1 MYIFKKL
8 TLVIFFLILS
18 NNLSFGS
25 QNVRFADIDLIVQNS
40 EIGKK
45 TLSKIEKINKS
56 NIEKLTNF
64 QKQLKDR
71 ENEIKIKKNIISEEE
86 FKKEVE
92 NLKNQL
98 AEFNKKKDLMV
109 KEFSDLKN
117 DELKALFAKIN
128 PIIQNY
134 MKENSIEILMNSKNI
149 FIGNINSDLTQVL
162 INEINSKVENKWKN

>member
-1 MYIFKKL
+1 MSFLKKL
-8 TLVIFFLILS
+8 ILIISFLFVSCIS
-18 NNLSFGS
+18 VSAS
-25 QNVRFADIDLIVQNS
+25 QDVRFADIDLIVQNS

-45 TLSKIEKINKS
+45 TLTKIENANKS
-56 NIEKLTNF
+56 NIEKLSNF

-71 ENEIKIKKNIISEEE
+71 EKEIKVKKNIISEEE

-134 MKENSIEILMNSKNI
+134 MRENSIEILMNSKNI
-149 FIGNINSDLTQVL
+149 FIGNIKADLTQLL
-162 INEINSKVENKWKN
+162 INEINSKVEN

>member
-1 MYIFKKL
+1 MINFKKF
-8 TLVIFFLILS
+8 IFIICFLSLS
-18 NNLSFGS
+18 NISAYAS
-25 QNVRFADIDLIVQNS
+25 QNVKFADIDIIVQNS
-40 EIGKK
+40 KIGKE
-45 TLSKIEKINKS
+45 TLSKIENANKS
-56 NIEKLTNF
+56 NIEKLSNF

-117 DELKALFAKIN
+117 DELAALFAKIN

-134 MKENSIEILMNSKNI
+134 MRENSIEILMNSKNI
-149 FIGNINSDLTQVL
+149 FIGNIKADLTQLL
-162 INEINSKVENKWKN
+162 INEINSKVEN

>member
-1 MYIFKKL
+1 MYILKKL
-8 TLVIFFLILS
+8 TLVIFFLIVS
-18 NNLSFGS
+18 NNLSFAS
-25 QNVRFADIDLIVQNS
+25 QNVRFADIDLIIQNS

-109 KEFSDLKN
+109 KEFSDLKKN
-117 DELKALFAKIN
+117 ELEALFDKIN

-162 INEINSKVENKWKN
+162 INEINSKVENK

>member
-8 TLVIFFLILS
+8 ILVIFFLILS

-45 TLSKIEKINKS
+45 TLSKIEKVNKS
-56 NIEKLTNF
+56 NIEKLSNF
-64 QKQLKDR
+64 QKQLKES

-92 NLKNQL
+92 NLKNQITN
-98 AEFNKKKDLMV
+98 FNKKKDLMV
-109 KEFSDLKN
+109 KDFSDLKKN
-117 DELKALFAKIN
+117 ELNALFAKIN

-134 MKENSIEILMNSKNI
+134 MRENSIEILMNSKNI
-149 FIGNINSDLTQVL
+149 FIGNIKADLTQLL
-162 INEINSKVENKWKN
+162 INEINSKVEN

>member
-8 TLVIFFLILS
+8 TLVIFFLLVS
-18 NNLSFGS
+18 NNLLFAS
-25 QNVRFADIDLIVQNS
+25 QNVRIADIDLIVKNS
-40 EIGKK
+40 KIRKK

-64 QKQLKDR
+64 QKQLKDK
-71 ENEIKIKKNIISEEE
+71 ENEIKIKQNIVSEEE
-86 FKKEVE
+86 FKKEVK
-92 NLKNQL
+92 NLKIQL

-109 KEFSDLKN
+109 KEFSELKN
-117 DELKALFAKIN
+117 DELEALFAKIN

-149 FIGNINSDLTQVL
+149 FIGNIKADLTQLL
-162 INEINSKVENKWKN
+162 INEINSKVEN

>member
-18 NNLSFGS
+18 NNLSFAS

-45 TLSKIEKINKS
+45 TLSKIEKVNKS
-56 NIEKLTNF
+56 NIEKLSNF
-64 QKQLKDR
+64 QKQLKES

-92 NLKNQL
+92 NLKNQITN
-98 AEFNKKKDLMV
+98 FNKKKDLMV
-109 KEFSDLKN
+109 KDFSDLKKN
-117 DELKALFAKIN
+117 ELNALFAKIN

-134 MKENSIEILMNSKNI
+134 MNENSIEILINSKNI
-149 FIGNINSDLTQVL
+149 FIGSIKSDLTQVL
-162 INEINSKVENKWKN
+162 IDEINSKIEN

>member
-8 TLVIFFLILS
+8 TLVIFFLLAS
-18 NNLSFGS
+18 NNLLFAS
-25 QNVRFADIDLIVQNS
+25 QNVKFADIDLIVQNS

-45 TLSKIEKINKS
+45 TLSKIEKLNQS

-64 QKQLKDR
+64 QKQLKDK
-71 ENEIKIKKNIISEEE
+71 ENEIKIKQNIVSEEE
-86 FKKEVE
+86 FKKEVK
-92 NLKNQL
+92 NLKIQL

-109 KEFSDLKN
+109 KEFSDLKK
-117 DELKALFAKIN
+117 DELEALFAKIN

-149 FIGNINSDLTQVL
+149 FIGNIKSDLTQVL
-162 INEINSKVENKWKN
+162 INEINSKVQK

>member
-8 TLVIFFLILS
+8 TLVIFFLLVS
-18 NNLSFGS
+18 NNLLFAS
-25 QNVRFADIDLIVQNS
+25 QNVKFADIDLIVQNS

-45 TLSKIEKINKS
+45 TLSKIEKLNKS

-64 QKQLKDR
+64 QKQLKDK
-71 ENEIKIKKNIISEEE
+71 ENEIKIKKNIVSEEE

-109 KEFSDLKN
+109 KEFSELKN
-117 DELKALFAKIN
+117 DELEALFAKIN

-149 FIGNINSDLTQVL
+149 FIGNIKSDLTQVL
-162 INEINSKVENKWKN
+162 INEINSKVQK

>member
-18 NNLSFGS
+18 NNLSFAS

-109 KEFSDLKN
+109 KEFSDLKK
-117 DELKALFAKIN
+117 DELEALFAKIN

-149 FIGNINSDLTQVL
+149 FIGNIKSDLTQVL
-162 INEINSKVENKWKN
+162 INEINSKVENK

>member
-8 TLVIFFLILS
+8 TLVIFFLIVS
-18 NNLSFGS
+18 NNLSFAS

-162 INEINSKVENKWKN
+162 INEINSKVENK

>member
-1 MYIFKKL
+1 MYILKKL
-8 TLVIFFLILS
+8 TLVIFFLIVS
-18 NNLSFGS
+18 NNLSFAS

-109 KEFSDLKN
+109 KEFSDLKKN
-117 DELKALFAKIN
+117 ELEALFDKIN
-128 PIIQNY
+128 PIIKNY
-134 MKENSIEILMNSKNI
+134 MKENSIEILLNSKNI
-149 FIGNINSDLTQVL
+149 FIGNINSDLTQLL
-162 INEINSKVENKWKN
+162 INETNSKVEN

>member
-1 MYIFKKL
+1 MNFLKKL
-8 TLVIFFLILS
+8 SLIISILYLS
-18 NNLSFGS
+18 NTPVYAS

-45 TLSKIEKINKS
+45 TLSKIEKVNKS
-56 NIEKLTNF
+56 NIEKINNF

-92 NLKNQL
+92 SLKSQL
-98 AEFNKKKDLMV
+98 VDFNKKKDLMV
-109 KEFSDLKN
+109 KDFTDLKN
-117 DELKALFAKIN
+117 NEIKVLFTKIN

-134 MKENSIEILMNSKNI
+134 MNENSIEILINSKNI
-149 FIGNINSDLTQVL
+149 FIGSVKSDLTQVL
-162 INEINSKVENKWKN
+162 INEINSKVKN

>member
-1 MYIFKKL
+1 MYTFKKL
-8 TLVIFFLILS
+8 TLVIFFLIVS
-18 NNLSFGS
+18 NNLSFAS

-109 KEFSDLKN
+109 KEFSDLKKN
-117 DELKALFAKIN
+117 ELEALFDKIN

-162 INEINSKVENKWKN
+162 INEINSKVENK

>member
-18 NNLSFGS
+18 NNLSYGS
-25 QNVRFADIDLIVQNS
+25 QNVKFADIDLIVQNS

-92 NLKNQL
+92 NLKKQL

-162 INEINSKVENKWKN
+162 INEINSKVENK

>member
-18 NNLSFGS
+18 NNLSYGS
-25 QNVRFADIDLIVQNS
+25 QNVKFADIDLIVQNS

-109 KEFSDLKN
+109 KEFSDLKKN
-117 DELKALFAKIN
+117 ELEALFDKIN

-162 INEINSKVENKWKN
+162 INEINSKVENK

>member
-1 MYIFKKL
+1 MSLFKKL
-8 TLVIFFLILS
+8 IVIIFFLFVS
-18 NNLSFGS
+18 TTSVFAS

-45 TLSKIEKINKS
+45 TLSKIEKANQS
-56 NIEKLTNF
+56 NIEKLSNF

-71 ENEIKIKKNIISEEE
+71 ENEIKVKKNIISEKE

-98 AEFNKKKDLMV
+98 AEFNKKKDLIV
-109 KEFSDLKN
+109 KEFSDLKK

-134 MKENSIEILMNSKNI
+134 MNENSIEILINRKNI
-149 FIGNINSDLTQVL
+149 FIGSIKSDLTQVL
-162 INEINSKVENKWKN
+162 INEINSKVEK

>member
-18 NNLSFGS
+18 NNLSFAS

-56 NIEKLTNF
+56 NIEKITNF

-149 FIGNINSDLTQVL
+149 FIGNIKADLTQLL
-162 INEINSKVENKWKN
+162 INEINSKVEN

>member
-8 TLVIFFLILS
+8 TLVIFFLIVS
-18 NNLSFGS
+18 NNLSFAS

-117 DELKALFAKIN
+117 DELEALFAKIN

-162 INEINSKVENKWKN
+162 INEINSKVENK

>member
-18 NNLSFGS
+18 NNLSFAS

-117 DELKALFAKIN
+117 DELEALFAKIN

-149 FIGNINSDLTQVL
+149 FIGNIKADLTQLL
-162 INEINSKVENKWKN
+162 INEINSKVEN

>member
-18 NNLSFGS
+18 NNLSYGS
-25 QNVRFADIDLIVQNS
+25 QNVKFADIDLIVQNS

-98 AEFNKKKDLMV
+98 VEFNKKKDLMV
-109 KEFSDLKN
+109 KEFSDLKKN
-117 DELKALFAKIN
+117 ELEALFDKIN

-162 INEINSKVENKWKN
+162 INEINSKVENK

>member
-1 MYIFKKL
+1 MLMYILKKL
-8 TLVIFFLILS
+8 TLVIFFLIVS
-18 NNLSFGS
+18 NNLSFAS

-109 KEFSDLKN
+109 KEFSDLKKN
-117 DELKALFAKIN
+117 ELEALFDKIN

-162 INEINSKVENKWKN
+162 INEINSKVENK

>member
-8 TLVIFFLILS
+8 TLVIFFLLVS
-18 NNLSFGS
+18 NNLLFAS
-25 QNVRFADIDLIVQNS
+25 QNVKFADIDLIVQNS

-45 TLSKIEKINKS
+45 TLSKIEKLNQS

-64 QKQLKDR
+64 QKQLKDK
-71 ENEIKIKKNIISEEE
+71 ENEIKIKQNIVSEEE
-86 FKKEVE
+86 FKKEVK
-92 NLKNQL
+92 NLKIQL

-109 KEFSDLKN
+109 KEFSDLKK
-117 DELKALFAKIN
+117 DELEALFAKIN

-149 FIGNINSDLTQVL
+149 FIGNIKSDLTQVL
-162 INEINSKVENKWKN
+162 INEINSKVQK